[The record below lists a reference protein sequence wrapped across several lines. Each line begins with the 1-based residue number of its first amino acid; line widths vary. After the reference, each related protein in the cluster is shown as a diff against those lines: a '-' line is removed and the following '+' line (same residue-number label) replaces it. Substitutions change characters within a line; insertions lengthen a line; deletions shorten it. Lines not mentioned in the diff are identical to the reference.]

1 MLCLVNLCQERKSWG
16 VDRQREASFITIS
29 WLILSEIVD
38 NIGQED
44 EQWLGEESDLPGET
58 GWRDPSVQTTTDQL
72 SST

>member
-16 VDRQREASFITIS
+16 VHRQREASFITIS
-29 WLILSEIVD
+29 WLILSKIVD

-58 GWRDPSVQTTTDQL
+58 GWRGPPVQTSTDQL
-72 SST
+72 AST